1 MSIKTQKNHY
11 MFVRPEPSVL
21 HPDLTQSLQPI
32 ENAYQEYLDEIND
45 KEIILY
51 DEDAPDDRFLVLPY
65 RTRFNDRHRQLC
77 NLDEFEAKFTEA
89 EKYYD
94 VAVFLTL
101 TTAPGMHPNLWWAN
115 RHMAPAFNRYM
126 SYLTKKNII
135 AFKADIAKDD
145 AAKMKKNGYSD
156 DEIKMYQKSHG
167 YRRYLKKQVASSGL
181 SFRPRY
187 ICCNEFQENGLIH
200 LHLLIFGKSWLAL
213 KSQIEEDWAR
223 CGQGRIIDVYT
234 VRKTA
239 PGNWVWANPK
249 RKPADAKGD
258 QDAKKYL
265 KKYLNKAIYDQRG
278 FEHYFTVNKRF
289 FTASRNMSPAKQ
301 VRSQGQPAPAP
312 LTEPVDYVRDETKP
326 RWRFGGAV
334 ASSNVINQ
342 IRYIADRCRLKFCR
356 PSIDLNSGPPPVP
369 SPWVE
374 AAEMDQA
381 TRRRRRDSPILRFVP
396 ASQLPRS
403 GAAEPEINPKT
414 GKPFT
419 LADFM

>member
-11 MFVRPEPSVL
+11 MFVRPEPSIL
-21 HPDLTQSLQPI
+21 HPDLTQSLRPI
-32 ENAYQEYLDEIND
+32 ENAYREYLDEIND

-51 DEDAPDDRFLVLPY
+51 DEDAPEDRFLVLPY

-77 NLDEFEAKFTEA
+77 NLDEFEAKFNEA

-135 AFKADIAKDD
+135 AFKADIAKTD
-145 AAKMKKNGYSD
+145 AARMTKNGHSD
-156 DEIKMYQKSHG
+156 DEIKKYQKSHR
-167 YRRYLKKQVASSGL
+167 YRRHLNKQVAASGR

-200 LHLLIFGKSWLAL
+200 LHLLIFGRSWLAL

-239 PGNWVWANPK
+239 PGNWIWANPK

-265 KKYLNKAIYDQRG
+265 KKYLNKAIHDQRG
-278 FEHYFTVNKRF
+278 FEHYFTINKRF

-301 VRSQGQPAPAP
+301 DRSQGQPAPAP
-312 LTEPVDYVRDETKP
+312 LPGPVDYVRDETKP

-334 ASSNVINQ
+334 PSSNVINQ

-356 PSIDLNSGPPPVP
+356 PSVVLDGAPPVP
-369 SPWVE
+369 PPWREWSRDFSP
-374 AAEMDQA
+374 
-381 TRRRRRDSPILRFVP
+381 RRRRRDTPELQFVP
-396 ASQLPRS
+396 ASKLPKS
-403 GAAEPEINPKT
+403 GAAEINPAT
-414 GKPFT
+414 NRPFT